1 MSRPE
6 SSTLSLYARIY
17 ALVSQVP
24 SGHVVTY
31 GQIGRLA
38 GCSARTV
45 GFSMAALPGD
55 SQVPWHRVVN
65 SRGQI
70 SPRSSGEGAW
80 VQKLLL
86 GKEGVAFDDRQR
98 LDLDEYRWS
107 FSDP

>member
-1 MSRPE
+1 MPRPQAPP
-6 SSTLSLYARIY
+6 LSLYVRIY
-17 ALVSQVP
+17 ALVCQVP
-24 SGHVVTY
+24 SGRVVTY

-38 GCSARTV
+38 GCAARTV

-55 SQVPWHRVVN
+55 SEVPWHRVVN

-86 GKEGVAFDDRQR
+86 AKEGVAIDDRQR

>member
-1 MSRPE
+1 MPCPE
-6 SSTLSLYARIY
+6 ASTPSLYARIY
-17 ALVSQVP
+17 ALVRQVP
-24 SGHVVTY
+24 SGRVVTY
-31 GQIGRLA
+31 GQVGRMA

-45 GFSMAALPGD
+45 GFSMVALPAD

-65 SRGQI
+65 SRGQV

-98 LDLDEYRWS
+98 LDL
-107 FSDP
+107 